1 MRTSLFEERAV
12 ISFQV
17 LFWKWN
23 DNETSRIIKG
33 LDASTNYKL
42 KCRFFWKGRRDR
54 YPFILK
60 KPFIDKANII
70 YNGYCS
76 FKVRQNNALLRK
88 HLK

>member
-17 LFWKWN
+17 

-60 KPFIDKANII
+60 KPFIDKANMFIMVI
-70 YNGYCS
+70 AHSKLDKTMLY
-76 FKVRQNNALLRK
+76 
-88 HLK
+88 